1 MRPFAVIAGGGTA
14 GHLTPA
20 LAVGRALVER
30 GHPVSSVHYVGSHR
44 GLESRLVPDAG
55 FPITL
60 LPGRGIER
68 RLAWANVAAVAGLAV
83 ALVRSVWLLA
93 RHRPAVVLSVGGYAS
108 APCAV
113 AAVVLRVPLVLA
125 EQNAVPGAA
134 LRLVAR
140 FARASAVSFD
150 GTPLPHA
157 VVTGNPVRAEVLAV
171 ERARDREQA
180 RDALGLPPDRAVLL
194 CFGGSL
200 GALRIN
206 VAVVDAI
213 RGWAARTDLA
223 VRHVVGARDWDLV
236 TADQPALPSG
246 GLVWQPVRYEER
258 MHLAMA
264 AADLAVC
271 RAGASTVAELAVV
284 GLPSVLVPLPH
295 APGDHQTA
303 NARALERAGAAVVV
317 ADHELDGARLAA
329 TVDAL
334 LGDRTRLERMA
345 KAALAVARRDAAE
358 RVADLLEEHASSRR
372 ATR

>member
-30 GHPVSSVHYVGSHR
+30 GHPAASVHYVGSRR
-44 GLESRLVPDAG
+44 GLEKRLVPEAG
-55 FPITL
+55 FPVTL

-68 RLAWANVAAVAGLAV
+68 RPAWANVAAVAGLGV
-83 ALVRSVWLLA
+83 AFVRSVWLLA
-93 RHRPAVVLSVGGYAS
+93 RRRPAVVLSVGGYAS
-108 APCAV
+108 LPCAA

-134 LRLVAR
+134 LRIVAR
-140 FARASAVSFD
+140 FARASAVSFE
-150 GTPLPHA
+150 GTPLPRA
-157 VVTGNPVRAEVLAV
+157 VLTGNPVRAEVLGV
-171 ERARDREQA
+171 DRVRDRDRARET
-180 RDALGLPPDRAVLL
+180 LGLPLDRWVVL

-200 GALRIN
+200 GARRIN
-206 VAVVDAI
+206 LAVVDAV
-213 RGWAARTDLA
+213 RRWATRRDLA
-223 VRHVVGARDWDLV
+223 VRHLVGARDWDLV
-236 TADQPALPSG
+236 TADRPSVAAG
-246 GLVWQPVRYEER
+246 ALVWQPVRYEDR

-303 NARALERAGAAVVV
+303 NARALAHAGAALVVG
-317 ADHELDGARLAA
+317 DDELDGTRLAA
-329 TVDAL
+329 TVEELLVDA
-334 LGDRTRLERMA
+334 GRLERMG
-345 KAALAVARRDAAE
+345 KAALAIARRDAAE
-358 RVADLLEEHASSRR
+358 RVADLLEQHASSRPIR
-372 ATR
+372 

>member
-44 GLESRLVPDAG
+44 GLESRLVPGAG

-83 ALVRSVWLLA
+83 AFVRSVWLLA
-93 RHRPAVVLSVGGYAS
+93 RYRPAVVLSVGGYAS

-171 ERARDREQA
+171 ERARDRERA
-180 RDALGLPPDRAVLL
+180 RDALGLPPDRSVLL

-200 GALRIN
+200 GARRIN
-206 VAVVDAI
+206 LAVVDAI
-213 RGWAARTDLA
+213 RIWATRTDLA
-223 VRHVVGARDWDLV
+223 ARHVVGARDWDLV
-236 TADQPALPSG
+236 TADRPALPSG
-246 GLVWQPVRYEER
+246 GLVWQPVRYEEH
-258 MHLAMA
+258 MHLAT
-264 AADLAVC
+264 
-271 RAGASTVAELAVV
+271 TVAELAVV

-329 TVDAL
+329 TVDDL
-334 LGDRTRLERMA
+334 LGDGARLERMA

-372 ATR
+372 GVE